1 MSKSIKGLNLSQDV
15 LAQELDAQRRDRMKA
30 ISTHKNIKDRLD
42 RMEQERDMFGNE
54 NFLVKRRLSDDKREF
69 IDLIEFHKK
78 EKEELREEKQ
88 KIEYEYGVLQRKMF
102 DIDEDYK
109 KMMDKQRQIFET
121 DKQPLIDKIKFL
133 EARLEKIDG
142 FLQTKADL
150 ESEREKLIETLAQE
164 RRDKQ
169 RELADKEKEKVKE
182 TSIEMIMNQIDQ
194 LRKEMENK
202 VQETKLSE
210 RAQQKE
216 QLETTTRLTVLQNYQ
231 MTTEL
236 EYQSKQTGK
245 LLGES
250 TKLQEQVTSL
260 KRDIEIHK
268 QVEQELAKRSHFS
281 QKLIKKLSSRIK
293 DLEDQLEQKEFEH
306 QELNSQ
312 QARQEMEKIRETE
325 IMQLEK
331 KIAQLQNDN
340 EILRSENNHLLT
352 KLDTIRLDENK
363 FANLSAILASN
374 LEYLKNNFNHDISEI
389 IDLSELR
396 DKSVSQWTSNQK
408 ITIMSILLRQ
418 TQQYLTKKNLNISD
432 TNQININHTMTENA
446 TIVDNNNKSFY
457 FPSTLQLNCL
467 EIKSEEDQ
475 TTQLSSKRF
484 QGVPLDISNS
494 IVKSNL
500 RDWGKPSALQQSSQL
515 LRKYKLK

>member
-1 MSKSIKGLNLSQDV
+1 MSKSNKGLNQSQDV

-30 ISTHKNIKDRLD
+30 ISTHKNMKDRLD
-42 RMEQERDMFGNE
+42 RMEQERDKFGIE
-54 NFLVKRRLSDDKREF
+54 NLMMKRNLTDEKKEF

-88 KIEYEYGVLQRKMF
+88 KIEYEFGVLQRKMF

-109 KMMDKQRQIFET
+109 KMMDKQRQLFEA
-121 DKQPLIDKIKFL
+121 DKQPLLDKIKFL

-164 RRDKQ
+164 RKDKQ

-182 TSIEMIMNQIDQ
+182 TNQ
-194 LRKEMENK
+194 LRKEMETK

-236 EYQSKQTGK
+236 DYQSKQTAK
-245 LLGES
+245 LLGKDS
-250 TKLQEQVTSL
+250 KLQEQVTSL

-281 QKLIKKLSSRIK
+281 QKLIKKLTARIK
-293 DLEDQLEQKEFEH
+293 DLEDQLEQQNIEQ
-306 QELNSQ
+306 QELNPQ
-312 QARQEMEKIRETE
+312 QTLQEMEKMKETE
-325 IMQLEK
+325 IIQLEK

-340 EILRSENNHLLT
+340 EILRNENNHLLT
-352 KLDTIRLDENK
+352 KLDTIRLEENK
-363 FANLSAILASN
+363 FSNLSIILASN
-374 LEYLKNNFNHDISEI
+374 LEYLKNNSNEEISEV
-389 IDLSELR
+389 IDLQELR
-396 DKSVSQWTSNQK
+396 EKNINDWTQNQK
-408 ITIMSILLRQ
+408 ITIMNMLLMQ
-418 TQQYLTKKNLNISD
+418 TQQYLTKKNFNLSD
-432 TNQININHTMTENA
+432 TNQININNTMTENV
-446 TIVDNNNKSFY
+446 TIVDNTNKSFY
-457 FPSTLQLNCL
+457 FPK
-467 EIKSEEDQ
+467 IKQEEDQ
-475 TTQLSSKRF
+475 TSQLSFRKF

-494 IVKSNL
+494 IVKNNL
-500 RDWGKPSALQQSSQL
+500 RDWGKQSVLQQSSQL

>member
-30 ISTHKNIKDRLD
+30 ISTHKNMKDRLD

-54 NFLVKRRLSDDKREF
+54 NLLVKRRLSDDKREF

-182 TSIEMIMNQIDQ
+182 TNQ

-236 EYQSKQTGK
+236 EYQSKHTGK
-245 LLGES
+245 LLGEH

-312 QARQEMEKIRETE
+312 EARQQMEKIKETE

-340 EILRSENNHLLT
+340 EILRNENNHLLT
-352 KLDTIRLDENK
+352 KLDTIRLDDNK

-374 LEYLKNNFNHDISEI
+374 LEYLKNNFKDDISEI
-389 IDLSELR
+389 IDLQELR
-396 DKSVSQWTSNQK
+396 EKSVNNWTQNQK
-408 ITIMSILLRQ
+408 ITIMSILLTQ

-457 FPSTLQLNCL
+457 FPK
-467 EIKSEEDQ
+467 IKSEEDQ

-484 QGVPLDISNS
+484 QGVALDISNS
-494 IVKSNL
+494 ILKNNL